1 MGERLSG
8 ITLGGAKGEAVSE
21 VRCVK
26 IKLKPGSQERVREWA
41 TEINRRK
48 TEALATLSDEGVS
61 IESAFLD
68 VTPDGDFLI
77 YYMRVENSERAQQ
90 IVRQSAHAI
99 DTYHK
104 QFQLETW
111 EEGKRLELLIDLMLP
126 VINPKD

>member
-1 MGERLSG
+1 
-8 ITLGGAKGEAVSE
+8 
-21 VRCVK
+21 
-26 IKLKPGSQERVREWA
+26 VREWA